1 MIWNTFPS
9 SLIFVVFGS
18 CFESRAV
25 DFLARFVKKYLVALY
40 PLFFFQSSTVLL
52 SPKIYCDREYNNSI
66 LIITKIP
73 LEISGKIWKILE
85 NSADIL
91 GVNFKSKRKGTPFQ
105 TKTYLIMTL
114 NGSFFCILDADFFF
128 SRLSGDNY
136 WLFLEKFESS
146 LKMNYGFQTSEGLF
160 RFPEITKRHGL
171 ETGGAFSSFSKGWVN
186 TLFNLN
192 M

>member
-9 SLIFVVFGS
+9 SLIYEVFGFG
-18 CFESRAV
+18 FESRAV

-85 NSADIL
+85 NSVDIL
-91 GVNFKSKRKGTPFQ
+91 CVNFKSNRKDTPFQ
-105 TKTYLIMTL
+105 INTYLMMT
-114 NGSFFCILDADFFF
+114 
-128 SRLSGDNY
+128 
-136 WLFLEKFESS
+136 
-146 LKMNYGFQTSEGLF
+146 GL
-160 RFPEITKRHGL
+160 
-171 ETGGAFSSFSKGWVN
+171 
-186 TLFNLN
+186 
-192 M
+192 